1 MPYLYELIQQ
11 QVTDW
16 RRQGYPTEG
25 YPAMAEILDYATLP
39 ESEGL
44 RYLRQA
50 QLRALE
56 TYWYLRLVEGT
67 PHVFELYQRYY
78 TRPLD
83 LLAALG
89 LDRDEI
95 KDFVVNEG
103 IDALW
108 ERIRADEAFV
118 KSHKLESVHETLT
131 LDYPSYILALA
142 MGAGKTMLIGA
153 IVATEFAL
161 ALEYPG
167 GPFIQNALVFAPGLT
182 ILESL
187 RELAEVDYSKIL
199 PPRLYQPFEATY
211 KLIFTREGEKD
222 LPLIRGSRYNLVV
235 TNTEKIRIQKRTYRH
250 PTWTQ
255 MYFEHMLEQAEEEA
269 NLRLQA
275 IASLPN
281 LGVFSDEAHHTY
293 GREVGTSL
301 KRVRQTVNYLH
312 EKTDLICVVNTTGTP
327 YYERQPLRDV
337 VIWYGL
343 SEGIRD
349 NILKAVD
356 DSIYAYDFD
365 NQHTGQF
372 VAEVVRDFFHSYGKV
387 TLPNGAPARLAMY
400 FPQTKD
406 LRELRPVVEQTLMEL
421 GYPIGIVL
429 RNTSNSTQAELD
441 AFNRLND
448 PRSAHRVILLVNK
461 GTEGWDCPSLF
472 ACALARKLKR
482 SQNFVLQASTRCLRQ
497 VPGNGHKA
505 RIYLSMDNRGALDQQ
520 LQETYGET
528 IADLNRASQNMR
540 SARLVVRKLN
550 LPPLVVKKI
559 VKQVVPIDQTLEVW
573 KTSDV
578 SLEKPEVEAEPVL
591 VKKVYTP
598 QQQPGKA
605 SLLKQM
611 DEERATYA
619 VAGADLYSAATGLA
633 AVYRLNVGRVYTELK
648 RLYGAGGIVPE
659 AHLPALAAQVEE
671 QTRRYRVQE
680 EEVEVALALIKPDGF
695 EQEQE
700 EDGTIV
706 YTAEITYQRG
716 KEHLLLSWR
725 DLVAR
730 NAGDFG
736 FHYDPYNFDS
746 NPEKG
751 FFAQM
756 LDAVNLKPEQVEDIY
771 FTGGLNDPRKTD
783 FYVEYKGTDGAWHR
797 YSPDFVIRRVDGRC
811 YIVEIKAERERDDAV
826 DGQKGRKAIAVQQ
839 WVGLNPDRLKYEMIF
854 TASDNVAFN
863 QLAPAK
869 RFIEGE

>member
-1 MPYLYELIQQ
+1 MTHLYELIQQ
-11 QVTDW
+11 NVAAW
-16 RRQGYPTEG
+16 REGGYQTED
-25 YPAMAEILDYATLP
+25 YPAIAEILDYATLP
-39 ESEGL
+39 EGGGL
-44 RYLRQA
+44 RFLRVA

-67 PHVFELYQRYY
+67 PHIFDLYQQYY
-78 TRPLD
+78 SKPMD

-89 LDRDEI
+89 LDRDDI

-103 IDALW
+103 IKTLW
-108 ERIRADEAFV
+108 ERIRTDGEFV
-118 KSHKLESVHETLT
+118 KTHKLESVHETLT

-142 MGAGKTMLIGA
+142 MGAGKTILIGA
-153 IVATEFAL
+153 IVASEFAM
-161 ALEYPG
+161 ALEYPD

-187 RELAEVDYSKIL
+187 RELAEVRYDRIL

-222 LPLIRGSRYNLVV
+222 LPVIRGSRYNLIV

-250 PTWTQ
+250 HTWTQ
-255 MYFEHMLEQAEEEA
+255 MYFEHMMEQAEEEA

-293 GREVGTSL
+293 GREIGTRL

-312 EKTDLICVVNTTGTP
+312 EKTDVICVVNTTGTP

-343 SEGIRD
+343 SQGIRD
-349 NILKAVD
+349 DILKAVD
-356 DSIYAYDFD
+356 GNIYAYDFD
-365 NQHTGQF
+365 QQHADRF
-372 VAEVVRDFFHSYGKV
+372 VAEVVRDFFQTYGDV
-387 TLPNGAPARLAMY
+387 ALPNGAPARLAMY

-421 GYPIGIVL
+421 GYSTDIVL
-429 RNTSNSTQAELD
+429 RNTSKSTQAEID
-441 AFNRLND
+441 AFNRLNA
-448 PRSAHRVILLVNK
+448 PTSRHRVMLLVNK

-497 VPGNGHKA
+497 VPANPHKA

-528 IADLNRASQNMR
+528 IADLNRASQNTR
-540 SARLVVRKLN
+540 TEWLVVRKLDV
-550 LPPLVVKKI
+550 PPLVVKKI
-559 VKQVVPIDQTLEVW
+559 VKHVVPIADARE
-573 KTSDV
+573 S
-578 SLEKPEVEAEPVL
+578 SLRLGKPDIEAEPVL
-591 VKKVYTP
+591 VKRVYTP
-598 QQQPGKA
+598 QEQPDRV
-605 SLLKQM
+605 SVLTQV

-619 VAGADLYSAATGLA
+619 VVGPDLYSAATELA
-633 AVYRLNVGRVYTELK
+633 AVYRLDVGTVYAELK
-648 RLYGAGGIVPE
+648 RLYGAGATVPE
-659 AHLPALAAQVEE
+659 THLPALAAQIEE
-671 QTRRYRVQE
+671 QTRRYQVEE
-680 EEVEVALALIKPDGF
+680 EEVEVALALVKPEGF
-695 EQEQE
+695 ERKEK
-700 EDGTIV
+700 DGDVV
-706 YTAEITYQRG
+706 YTAEITYQKG
-716 KEHLLLSWR
+716 KEHLLLSWK
-725 DLVAR
+725 DWAAR
-730 NAGDFG
+730 NGGDFG

-746 NPEKG
+746 NPEKD
-751 FFAQM
+751 FFMQM

-771 FTGGLNDPRKTD
+771 FTGGLHDPRKTD
-783 FYVEYKGTDGAWHR
+783 FYVEYKGVDGHWHR
-797 YSPDFVIRRVDGRC
+797 YSPDFVIRRKDGRC
-811 YIVEIKAERERDDAV
+811 YIVEIKMERLRGDAV
-826 DGQKGRKAIAVQQ
+826 DGENGRKAIAVQQ

-854 TASDNVAFN
+854 TPSDSVAFN
-863 QLAPAK
+863 QLARAK